1 MSPGFM
7 ALVVAVHCAAT
18 ATPLQACRSCPAGHL
33 PGVPAQHVTAWP
45 SPLSR
50 GVLRTT
56 APDLTEAHTTQLRS
70 DAPIIAAHA
79 NSTQLRRA
87 PRPIVG
93 CARHGRRG
101 PGQPYTGPQH
111 SQPTRRTPVPPP
123 PPPCHTH
130 INYMCTWVQAEVEL
144 MLNLQWLTERANRGS
159 LVGRKHPTTLATP
172 LGEDTCT
179 LPTRM
184 GDWAIAARCSAR
196 RRLEVATHLTRPTAD
211 PTKCP
216 GKCHTVEAYR
226 RRRTDTQTHHRRTT
240 DTHPDAL
247 ALHH

>member
-1 MSPGFM
+1 MSPGHLS

-33 PGVPAQHVTAWP
+33 PGVSAQHVTAWP

-70 DAPIIAAHA
+70 DASTIAAHA

-101 PGQPYTGPQH
+101 SGQPHTGPQH

-130 INYMCTWVQAEVEL
+130 VNYMCTWVQAEVEL
-144 MLNLQWLTERANRGS
+144 MLNLQWLTERANRAS

-211 PTKCP
+211 
-216 GKCHTVEAYR
+216 R
-226 RRRTDTQTHHRRTT
+226 LS
-240 DTHPDAL
+240 AL
-247 ALHH
+247 ESATR